1 MNDKP
6 EIDMNMPITPSN
18 LISAPNSSQLNQ
30 QSFQFPNS
38 NPNSFQYPNHLKP
51 FTTSSQS
58 SPSPAYISF
67 MKNTS
72 LTPTTAHF
80 TASNVQPYFP
90 SPNQNV
96 TLIPVQR
103 QSSNNYFGS
112 YHGSNAS
119 LQESVSDKLLK
130 SVSSTPVG
138 LQSS

>member
-1 MNDKP
+1 
-6 EIDMNMPITPSN
+6 MPITPSN
-18 LISAPNSSQLNQ
+18 LISASNSRQLNQ

-38 NPNSFQYPNHLKP
+38 NPNSFQYPNHYQS
-51 FTTSSQS
+51 FTTLQS
-58 SPSPAYISF
+58 SPSPAYLSF

-80 TASNVQPYFP
+80 TNNSNVQPYFP
-90 SPNQNV
+90 SPNHNV
-96 TLIPVQR
+96 TLIAVQR

-119 LQESVSDKLLK
+119 LQESGSDKFLK